1 MTLFSR
7 FSAGTGLK
15 IAVPLVILIL
25 AGAGGYAL
33 IATAPKARR
42 MPPVTAAPTV
52 ETAAFT
58 RGSHPVTLSVMGTV
72 VAAHEIS
79 LTPQVEGKIVETAK
93 AFVPGGFFAKGE
105 EMLRIDPSDYELAL
119 REVKADVADAEYD
132 LKVELGYQN
141 VAAREWKLL
150 RQSAKGTMQD
160 ADLAL
165 RKPHLEKAK
174 ADLEAARARLAQA
187 ELDLS
192 RTTIVAPFPAVVES
206 VAANL
211 GATVSK
217 QETLATLVGTEEFW
231 VQATVPVDRLDRI
244 RLPGA
249 DNAAGADAVV
259 VSGTNG
265 LTSRR
270 AGAVIRLLPSLES
283 EGRMAR
289 VLVSVRDPLN
299 IKGDPSVRPLL
310 LGSYV
315 KVLIDGGEVTDSFA
329 IPRKAFRDNGKIWVL
344 GSDGKMEIRSVAP
357 VWRDAETVL
366 LTEGLAEGEQVVLS
380 SINAPLDGMRLES
393 ASVKA
398 AASPEPGGGS
408 DVANATPE
416 GGSHDN

>member
-1 MTLFSR
+1 MTIFSR

-15 IAVPLVILIL
+15 IAVPLLIL
-25 AGAGGYAL
+25 VLAGVGGYTL
-33 IATAPKARR
+33 IRTAPKARR
-42 MPPVTAAPTV
+42 MAPVTAVPTV

-58 RGSHPVTLSVMGTV
+58 RGAHPVTLSVMGTV

-79 LTPQVEGKIVETAK
+79 LTPQVEGKVIDVAK

-105 EMLRIDPSDYELAL
+105 EMLHIDPSDYELAL
-119 REVKADVADAEYD
+119 REVKADVADSEYD

-150 RQSAKGTMQD
+150 QQSAKGTRQD

-174 ADLEAARARLAQA
+174 ADLEAARAKLAQA
-187 ELDLS
+187 QLDLS
-192 RTTIVAPFPAVVES
+192 RTTIVAPFPAVIES
-206 VAANL
+206 VATNL

-231 VQATVPVDRLDRI
+231 VQASVPVDRLDRI

-249 DNAAGADAVV
+249 ADAAGAEAVV

-265 LTSRR
+265 HTSRR
-270 AGAVIRLLPSLES
+270 KGTVIRLLPSLES

-299 IKGDPSVRPLL
+299 IKGDPSVQPLL

-315 KVLIDGGEVTDSFA
+315 KVLIDGGEVADSFA
-329 IPRKAFRDNGKIWVL
+329 IPRKAFRDNSRIWVL
-344 GSDGKMEIRSVAP
+344 GSDGKMEIRDVSP

-366 LTEGLAEGEQVVLS
+366 LTDGLAEDEQVVLS
-380 SINAPLDGMRLES
+380 SITAPLDGMRLES
-393 ASVKA
+393 ASVK
-398 AASPEPGGGS
+398 SPATSAPGGTA
-408 DVANATPE
+408 DVANATPA
-416 GGSHDN
+416 GGHDN